1 MTFASRCI
9 ALNMPKKE
17 NDQFMEIDLVT
28 NFDIA
33 ATLSMPNDL

>member
-1 MTFASRCI
+1 
-9 ALNMPKKE
+9 MPKKE

-28 NFDIA
+28 NLDIA